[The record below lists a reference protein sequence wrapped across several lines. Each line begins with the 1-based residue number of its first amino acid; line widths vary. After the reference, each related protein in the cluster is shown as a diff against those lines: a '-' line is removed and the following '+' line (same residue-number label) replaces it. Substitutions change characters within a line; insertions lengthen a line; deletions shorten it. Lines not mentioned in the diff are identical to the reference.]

1 MVIDRHNRACDRRLA
16 SLDGHH
22 DCQYIDVTTVFTNL
36 FLLQLFLKQYL
47 PNFQTANQISLLIED
62 LSWH

>member
-1 MVIDRHNRACDRRLA
+1 MVTDRHNRACDRQLA

-22 DCQYIDVTTVFTNL
+22 DYQYIDVTTNFTNL

-47 PNFQTANQISLLIED
+47 PYFQTANQISLLIED
-62 LSWH
+62 LS